1 MRPNS
6 EGSTAGRILEAAI
19 RRFAEDGLDA
29 PLRAIAADAGVS
41 APLILHHFGSRA
53 GLRAACDA
61 RVAAVTKESKSA
73 VLDPMTGVASF
84 TDQAS
89 RVGEYAEIIGYIIR
103 QLQAGDDST
112 ARLVDSLS
120 ATTQEYLEAGVETGT
135 VRPSLFPTDR
145 ARVLVES
152 SLGALL
158 LGLPT
163 TGERIDLERLPDQ
176 LDAHYRRIAGP
187 FLELYTHGLFT
198 GPELLDAHLASGAGG
213 GDVSAVVSRS
223 PSSPVDVRDT
233 SAPPRNS
240 RDAPPSHPAAPG
252 PGPAPSAP
260 VPSPPPTQED
270 PDE

>member
-1 MRPNS
+1 MCS
-6 EGSTAGRILEAAI
+6 TTEESTADRILGAAI

-53 GLRAACDA
+53 GLREACDA
-61 RVAAVTKESKSA
+61 RVAAMTKESKSS

-89 RVGEYAEIIGYIIR
+89 RVGGYAEIIGYVIR
-103 QLQAGDDST
+103 QLQAGDDSR
-112 ARLVDSLS
+112 ARLVDGLS
-120 ATTQEYLEAGVETGT
+120 ATTQEYLEAGVAMGT
-135 VRPSLFPTDR
+135 VRPSRFPAER

-163 TGERIDLERLPDQ
+163 ADGRIDLERLPDQ

-187 FLELYTHGLFT
+187 FLELYTQGLLT
-198 GPELLDAHLASGAGG
+198 GPELLEAHLASGAGG
-213 GDVSAVVSRS
+213 GGGSTGGSGS
-223 PSSPVDVRDT
+223 PSSPAD
-233 SAPPRNS
+233 A
-240 RDAPPSHPAAPG
+240 RDASARPAASG
-252 PGPAPSAP
+252 PHPVSGPHPAPSGP
-260 VPSPPPTQED
+260 VPSPSPTQED
-270 PDE
+270 SDE